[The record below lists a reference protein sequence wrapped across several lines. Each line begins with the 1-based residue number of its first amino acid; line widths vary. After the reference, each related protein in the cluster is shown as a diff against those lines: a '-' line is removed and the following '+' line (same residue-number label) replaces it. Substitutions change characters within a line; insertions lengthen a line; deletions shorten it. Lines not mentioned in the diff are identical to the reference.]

1 MNKKEYLSQAFNLN
15 RRIEQKEKR
24 IDTLRASIGCSSSNP
39 DEVRVKSE
47 PHSPFETMLMIVI
60 DLENEVKK
68 EKEELERLKM
78 EIWRAIHAIGDDRAE
93 TILELRYLAFK
104 DWPDIVEEIGLTQDY
119 VFRLHRRAVALV
131 RVA

>member
-15 RRIEQKEKR
+15 RKIELKLKR
-24 IDTLRASIGCSSSNP
+24 IDTLRTSLGCTSSNP

-68 EKEELERLKM
+68 DKEELETIKAQ
-78 EIWRAIHAIGDDRAE
+78 IWKAIHAIGNDKVE
-93 TILELRYLAFK
+93 GVLELRYLAFK
-104 DWPDIVEEIGLTQDY
+104 NWDEIADSYGHSLDY
-119 VFRLHRRAVALV
+119 VYRLHRQGMELIRFF
-131 RVA
+131 